1 MGYIEETGAAQHYR
15 DARITPIY
23 EGTNGIQANDLMGR
37 KLGRDRGETARRFI
51 ATMRE
56 LDGALAA
63 AKGETF
69 LSLRLPL
76 RQGLDALAGATDWM
90 VEAITRDVRHAAAGA
105 VEYLR
110 LFGTVT
116 GGWLMARGA
125 LEAAVR
131 LASGEGDAAFL
142 EAKLVSARFYAA
154 SVLARAPAFLSS
166 ITRAGESVLALAEEQ
181 F

>member
-1 MGYIEETGAAQHYR
+1 M
-15 DARITPIY
+15 
-23 EGTNGIQANDLMGR
+23 
-37 KLGRDRGETARRFI
+37 
-51 ATMRE
+51 
-56 LDGALAA
+56 
-63 AKGETF
+63 
-69 LSLRLPL
+69 

-125 LEAAVR
+125 LEAAAR

-154 SVLARAPAFLSS
+154 SVLARAPAFLSP